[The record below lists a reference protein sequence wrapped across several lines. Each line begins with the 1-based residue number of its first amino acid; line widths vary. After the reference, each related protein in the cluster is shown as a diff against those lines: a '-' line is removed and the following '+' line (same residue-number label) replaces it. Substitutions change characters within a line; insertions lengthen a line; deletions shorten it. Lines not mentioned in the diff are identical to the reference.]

1 MHDNVGTGIRLS
13 ILGRFLVLVV
23 TSALI
28 MVAGTGYAF
37 YVFREA
43 LTSALGD
50 PSQAQAFLGPQA
62 SSLLDGLI
70 IDQMLQIV
78 LVCSPIGIAFLAL
91 AVVLALGVARP
102 LNRLQDGL
110 DLLSQGQLDV
120 NIDGASRSDEIG
132 AIARS
137 VVQFR
142 EKLAARAKEEVELQA
157 AQQTKMEQERRELMH
172 DVASDFER
180 SVISVVEALTSTAHA
195 VGGNALDLRQAVGNS
210 SRAVDE
216 VSTATAEAGRSVR
229 VMSQSAEELAVSIS
243 TIGRDVENAS
253 QIASAAVLE
262 ARQADEIVG
271 RLSETGR
278 QIGEVVEL
286 ISQIANQ
293 TNLLALNAT
302 IEAARAGEAG
312 RGFAVVANEV
322 KALAGQTTKA
332 TEEITS
338 QVASVQFVAEQAVG
352 AIRSI
357 TATIEQISQISEAVH
372 GSVQSQMQAT
382 GEISRSVQVANAST
396 ERVGGNM
403 NRLAEAMQ
411 ASTSA
416 TDEMH
421 AAAGELTK
429 LSSSLQTQV
438 SQFLTSIRA
447 A

>member
-23 TSALI
+23 SSALI

-50 PSQAQAFLGPQA
+50 PAQAQAFLGPQA

-110 DLLSQGQLDV
+110 DLLSEGQLDV
-120 NIDGASRSDEIG
+120 SISGAHRTDEIG

-157 AQQTKMEQERRELMH
+157 AQQAQIEQERRELMR

-180 SVISVVEALTSTAHA
+180 SVISVVEALTSTANA
-195 VGGNALDLRQAVGNS
+195 VGGNAMDLRQAVGNS

-216 VSTATAEAGRSVR
+216 VSTATAEAGQSVR

-243 TIGRDVENAS
+243 TIGTDVENAS

-262 ARQADEIVG
+262 ARQTDEIVG

-382 GEISRSVQVANAST
+382 GEISRSVHVANAST

-403 NRLAEAMQ
+403 NRLADAMQ

-421 AAAGELTK
+421 RAAGELTK